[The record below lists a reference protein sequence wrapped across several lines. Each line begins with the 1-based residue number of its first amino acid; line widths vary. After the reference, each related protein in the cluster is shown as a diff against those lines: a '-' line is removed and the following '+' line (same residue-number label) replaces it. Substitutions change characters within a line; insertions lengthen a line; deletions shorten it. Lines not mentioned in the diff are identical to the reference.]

1 MPPEKQPP
9 KRFSEFARENMPLDG
24 SKLKLDDVVNRE
36 MLVLDYRVKDSHF
49 KKENCEKC
57 MTLQFKI
64 KDKVYVMFTGSNV
77 LRDQIERYKTEIPFI
92 TTIKKID
99 RYYTFT

>member
-1 MPPEKQPP
+1 
-9 KRFSEFARENMPLDG
+9 
-24 SKLKLDDVVNRE
+24 
-36 MLVLDYRVKDSHF
+36 
-49 KKENCEKC
+49 
-57 MTLQFKI
+57 MTLQFKLD
-64 KDKVYVMFTGSNV
+64 DKISVMFTGSNV

>member
-1 MPPEKQPP
+1 MEKNLP
-9 KRFSEFARENMPLDG
+9 KRFSEFARENMPLEG

-36 MLVLDYRVKDSHF
+36 ITVLDYRVKDSHY

-57 MTLQFKI
+57 LTLQFRMDDKI
-64 KDKVYVMFTGSNV
+64 YMMFTGSNV
-77 LRDQIERYKTEIPFI
+77 LRDQIDKYKSEIPFI
-92 TTIKKID
+92 TVIKKID

>member
-1 MPPEKQPP
+1 MEKSLP
-9 KRFSEFARENMPLDG
+9 KRFSEFARESMPLEG

-36 MLVLDYRVKDSHF
+36 ITVLDYRIKDSHY

-57 MTLQFKI
+57 LTLQFKMD
-64 KDKVYVMFTGSNV
+64 DKIYMMFTGSNV
-77 LRDQIERYKTEIPFI
+77 LRDQIDKYKSELPFI
-92 TTIKKID
+92 TVIKKID

>member
-1 MPPEKQPP
+1 MEKSLP
-9 KRFSEFARENMPLDG
+9 KRFSEFARENMPLEG

-36 MLVLDYRVKDSHF
+36 IMVIDYRVKDSHY

-57 MTLQFKI
+57 LTLQFKMD
-64 KDKVYVMFTGSNV
+64 DKIYMMFTGSNV
-77 LRDQIERYKTEIPFI
+77 LRDQIDKYKNEIPFI
-92 TTIKKID
+92 TVIKKID

>member
-1 MPPEKQPP
+1 VGP
-9 KRFSEFARENMPLDG
+9 KAPRRFSDFAQESMPLEGD
-24 SKLKLDDVVNRE
+24 KLKLDDVVNRE
-36 MLVLDYRVKDSHF
+36 ITVLGFRVKESHF

-57 MTLQFKI
+57 LTVQLQI
-64 KDKVYVMFTGSNV
+64 GDKVHVMFTGSNV
-77 LRDQIERYKTEIPFI
+77 LRDQIDKYKNKIPFI

>member
-1 MPPEKQPP
+1 
-9 KRFSEFARENMPLDG
+9 MPLEG
-24 SKLKLDDVVNRE
+24 NKLKLDDVVNRE
-36 MLVLDYRVKDSHF
+36 ITVLDYRIKESRY

-57 MTLQFKI
+57 LTLQLKLE
-64 KDKVYVMFTGSNV
+64 DKTYVMFTGSNV
-77 LRDQIERYKTEIPFI
+77 LRDQVDKYKHKIPFI

>member
-1 MPPEKQPP
+1 MDKQP
-9 KRFSEFARENMPLDG
+9 KRFNEFARENMPLDG

-36 MLVLDYRVKDSHF
+36 IMVLDYRVKESQF
-49 KKENCEKC
+49 KKKDCEKC
-57 MTLQFKI
+57 MTLQFKMEEKI
-64 KDKVYVMFTGSNV
+64 YVMFTGSNV
-77 LRDQIERYKTEIPFI
+77 LRDQIEKYRHEIPFL